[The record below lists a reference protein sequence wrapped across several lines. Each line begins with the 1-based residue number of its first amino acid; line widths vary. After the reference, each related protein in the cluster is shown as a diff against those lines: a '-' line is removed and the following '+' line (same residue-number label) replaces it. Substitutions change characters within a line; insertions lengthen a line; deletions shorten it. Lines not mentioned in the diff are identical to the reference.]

1 MTRWPGKS
9 EFAVIG
15 AGVVGLATADALM
28 RRGADVACFEKAV
41 PGQGQSAGATRAFR
55 HRHEDRDLVDL
66 ALVARRGWH
75 ALEAR
80 AHRLLLRHDGLLA
93 ARPAPA

>member
-1 MTRWPGKS
+1 MTRWPGGS

-41 PGQGQSAGATRAFR
+41 PGRGQSAGATRTFR
-55 HRHEDRDLVDL
+55 HGHEDRDLVEFPL
-66 ALVARRGWH
+66 LARRGWRVW
-75 ALEAR
+75 EAR
-80 AHRLLLRHDGLLA
+80 ANRRLLGPD
-93 ARPAPA
+93 